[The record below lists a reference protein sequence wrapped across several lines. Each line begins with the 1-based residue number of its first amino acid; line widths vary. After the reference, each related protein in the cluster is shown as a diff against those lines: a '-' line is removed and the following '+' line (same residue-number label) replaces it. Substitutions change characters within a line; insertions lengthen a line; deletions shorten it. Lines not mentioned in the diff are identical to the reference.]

1 METTGATTPT
11 CAKLLKTLS
20 EIAHRRRSHNAN
32 VFKRRWTVDWGMVL
46 AKRGADAA
54 LSRTLSVTRARNGIV
69 AGVIGPMLSE
79 DAEPAL
85 VIGGGYSGGG

>member
-1 METTGATTPT
+1 
-11 CAKLLKTLS
+11 
-20 EIAHRRRSHNAN
+20 
-32 VFKRRWTVDWGMVL
+32 MVL

-54 LSRTLSVTRARNGIV
+54 LSRTLSVTRAKNGIV